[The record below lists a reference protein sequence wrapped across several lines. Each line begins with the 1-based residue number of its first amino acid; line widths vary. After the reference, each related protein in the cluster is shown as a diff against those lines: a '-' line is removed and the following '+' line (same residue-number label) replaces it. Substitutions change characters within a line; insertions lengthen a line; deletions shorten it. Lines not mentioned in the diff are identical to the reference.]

1 MKADIGENYNEFL
14 NDHNIKLK
22 RDQITT
28 KTGVSRTRLKH
39 LVNVL
44 KDISDKVRLYGNKPE
59 ERRNRQASS
68 LKILTIS
75 EMLTRLQISL
85 AQFKARNNFEK
96 LKMKSGNYCILWAD
110 QKKTYQKLY
119 KTLIDI
125 I

>member
-1 MKADIGENYNEFL
+1 MRADTGENYNEFL
-14 NDHNIKLK
+14 NDLNINQK
-22 RDQITT
+22 RDQIAT
-28 KTGVSRTRLKH
+28 KTGVSHTRLKH

-96 LKMKSGNYCILWAD
+96 LKMKSGNYCILWTD
-110 QKKTYQKLY
+110 QKKLTKNFIKL
-119 KTLIDI
+119 
-125 I
+125 